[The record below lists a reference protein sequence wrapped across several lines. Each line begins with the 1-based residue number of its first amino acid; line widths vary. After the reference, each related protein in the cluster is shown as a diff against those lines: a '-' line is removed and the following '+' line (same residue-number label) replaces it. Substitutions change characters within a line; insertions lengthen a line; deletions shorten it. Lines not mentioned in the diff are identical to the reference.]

1 MYEVLFLLT
10 AFLEI
15 DDNVDLAQKHM
26 DHQEKAMESLKKGIL
41 NMWPVFFITHW
52 AWLSLSYSRTQ
63 IREKRRWPIVKVKIS
78 ILHENLDNRSETVVF
93 ESQGR
98 LFAIFVYRL

>member
-1 MYEVLFLLT
+1 MLT

-15 DDNVDLAQKHM
+15 DDNVDLAQKPM

-41 NMWPVFFITHW
+41 NMWPVSFITHR

-63 IREKRRWPIVKVKIS
+63 IREKRRWPIVKVEIS
-78 ILHENLDNRSETVVF
+78 ILKTLRI
-93 ESQGR
+93 GR
-98 LFAIFVYRL
+98 